1 MTKIRGVFM
10 NQLQRE
16 NAEFLM
22 EVLYNA
28 NNFRDGAYDFFVNGK
43 DNVLGLKSLIKKII
57 YNKNENI
64 KYNDTNITFWLPII
78 VQAMN
83 DFLEIENFPSTPSYR
98 QTIFEAFV
106 DWCKEIANI
115 YYDYDRIKE
124 VIDDL
129 TPPVYDPAIYLIK
142 KMHGEGVSKKEVSAE
157 FDVEVRTVWNNIRRL
172 DIKNKGKVPPIRIG
186 GQPVYVDIETT
197 EKEDDYPTGSRYL
210 ERTYYRTPNSMHPFV
225 MQYNVTQAMI
235 LLKSL
240 YLYHTTEEI
249 NTVKNSEICYKMAID
264 AWCQLSEYG
273 KSKILDI
280 YGKHDPEFREF
291 LEGIEDEAC
300 GNNIIVFEPEEVFL
314 KENSKINADE
324 QIHIAFKSGAVCRI
338 IFNDR
343 KKQTLYEQRILIDEN
358 NRFYAIPEKEITD
371 NKVLTDTNKVYLNF
385 EEIKQIIAE

>member
-1 MTKIRGVFM
+1 
-10 NQLQRE
+10 
-16 NAEFLM
+16 
-22 EVLYNA
+22 
-28 NNFRDGAYDFFVNGK
+28 
-43 DNVLGLKSLIKKII
+43 
-57 YNKNENI
+57 
-64 KYNDTNITFWLPII
+64 
-78 VQAMN
+78 
-83 DFLEIENFPSTPSYR
+83 
-98 QTIFEAFV
+98 
-106 DWCKEIANI
+106 
-115 YYDYDRIKE
+115 
-124 VIDDL
+124 
-129 TPPVYDPAIYLIK
+129 
-142 KMHGEGVSKKEVSAE
+142 MHGEGVSKKEVSAE
-157 FDVEVRTVWNNIRRL
+157 FNVEVRTVWNNIRRL